1 MEFSQHFLLR
11 FNKYFT
17 PIHELPID
25 AFFIGTSANV
35 TNFQNLVFLCKD
47 YKRELYKI
55 LCQIKKKE
63 DVLLHSPTTLSPK
76 LLEQKEKLDTTKD
89 EIDVTINLLYNLPEN
104 IIKIFGELSEYKHYN
119 RSNFEIALN
128 EVTERF
134 LKKHNHIYTII
145 DELLEY
151 INKTY
156 KTISDT
162 SERLN
167 WVKCLILNLEL
178 TIYISPRLQD
188 ILNELYVDKLSLE
201 NVDSIQNIDKK
212 ILVINDTT
220 DERVSSDGKLQTK
233 INMFHLNET
242 WFNDKK
248 EQIKQN
254 VTIDTED
261 EDGTLYDIIIHNNPN
276 NEVIIGDSSEAI
288 SDLLL
293 EYKTKLNPSGLF
305 LTELG
310 GNPTNSGFSN
320 ITYNEVD
327 RSVSELLQNVL
338 LNSHTNYS
346 VYRIG

>member
-1 MEFSQHFLLR
+1 MEFSQHFLSH

-35 TNFQNLVFLCKD
+35 NNFQSLVFQCKD
-47 YKRELYKI
+47 YKRKLYKI

-63 DVLLHSPTTLSPK
+63 DILLPSPPTLSPE
-76 LLEQKEKLDTTKD
+76 LLKQKEQLDTTKD

-104 IIKIFGELSEYKHYN
+104 IIKIFEELSEYKHYN

-151 INKTY
+151 INETY
-156 KTISDT
+156 KTISEP
-162 SERLN
+162 SNRLN

-201 NVDSIQNIDKK
+201 NVDTIQNIDKK

-220 DERVSSDGKLQTK
+220 DERVSLDGKLQTK

-248 EQIKQN
+248 EQIKKN
-254 VTIDTED
+254 ITIDTED

-288 SDLLL
+288 SNLLRK
-293 EYKTKLNPSGLF
+293 YKTKLNPG
-305 LTELG
+305 
-310 GNPTNSGFSN
+310 
-320 ITYNEVD
+320 
-327 RSVSELLQNVL
+327 
-338 LNSHTNYS
+338 
-346 VYRIG
+346 